1 MAESNVSKV
10 EAIRH
15 SLAHLL
21 ASAVLE
27 RDPSALLG
35 VGPVIEHGFY
45 YDIRLSKPMSES
57 DMESIESRMRELA
70 SQNLPFDRQEVSADE
85 ARKLF
90 ASQPMKLELIDEFA
104 KEEQKLT
111 VYKTGEFLDLCRGGH
126 VNNTSEIADGSWKLD
141 KIAGAYWRGNEK
153 NEMLT
158 RIYGLAFETKNEL
171 DKHLE
176 MLAEAEKR
184 DHRKLGKELDLFTF
198 SPLVGSGLPL
208 FTPKG
213 TIIFNLLNDYVWKLR
228 RERGYM
234 KVDVPHI
241 TKPDLYKTSGHWD
254 KFSEELFHVST
265 REGNEYALKPMNC
278 PHHIQIFARK
288 PVSYREMPIRYAE
301 TTKVYRDEQS
311 GELSG
316 LSRVLSITQD
326 DAHVFCRHSQMKDE
340 FFKIWDIIEKFYGR
354 IGFDLR
360 VRLSFHDPKKM
371 ERYLGTPEIWKKA
384 EDSLREIAKER
395 GAVVEEA
402 LGEAALYGPK
412 VDFMAKDAIGREH
425 QVATIQLDLN
435 MPTRFSL
442 SCTNESG
449 EKEGVV
455 MLHAAIMGSI
465 ERFMNVLIEHFA
477 GAFPVWLSPV
487 QVAVLPI
494 GEKHVEYARRVYDE
508 LFAKELRVEL
518 WNANDTLG
526 SKIRRAKLE
535 KIPYY
540 LVIGDKEEADGNVT
554 VESRD
559 NGKISPKTLDEF
571 VDMLN
576 KI

>member
-384 EDSLREIAKER
+384 EDSLREIAK
-395 GAVVEEA
+395 
-402 LGEAALYGPK
+402 
-412 VDFMAKDAIGREH
+412 
-425 QVATIQLDLN
+425 
-435 MPTRFSL
+435 
-442 SCTNESG
+442 
-449 EKEGVV
+449 
-455 MLHAAIMGSI
+455 
-465 ERFMNVLIEHFA
+465 
-477 GAFPVWLSPV
+477 
-487 QVAVLPI
+487 
-494 GEKHVEYARRVYDE
+494 
-508 LFAKELRVEL
+508 
-518 WNANDTLG
+518 
-526 SKIRRAKLE
+526 
-535 KIPYY
+535 
-540 LVIGDKEEADGNVT
+540 
-554 VESRD
+554 
-559 NGKISPKTLDEF
+559 
-571 VDMLN
+571 
-576 KI
+576 